1 MMQSTK
7 CYHGLTIMLN
17 LKTRR
22 LIVDLGMLKVSLAF
36 AKSICPILLKEFLNA
51 WHLIL
56 MTTFLFS
63 LHNVNPHHFPRNI
76 EAASITLFIVCD
88 ERSVKINWDQI
99 IVLSISVYNF
109 RYIMSIQLIG
119 PDI

>member
-1 MMQSTK
+1 MQSTK
-7 CYHGLTIMLN
+7 CYHGLTIMFN
-17 LKTRR
+17 LKTLR
-22 LIVDLGMLKVSLAF
+22 LIVDLGMLNVLLAF
-36 AKSICPILLKEFLNA
+36 AKSICLLSLNKYLNT

-63 LHNVNPHHFPRNI
+63 LYNANPHHFPRNI
-76 EAASITLFIVCD
+76 EAALITKFIVCD

-109 RYIMSIQLIG
+109 WNIMFIQLIG
-119 PDI
+119 HGI